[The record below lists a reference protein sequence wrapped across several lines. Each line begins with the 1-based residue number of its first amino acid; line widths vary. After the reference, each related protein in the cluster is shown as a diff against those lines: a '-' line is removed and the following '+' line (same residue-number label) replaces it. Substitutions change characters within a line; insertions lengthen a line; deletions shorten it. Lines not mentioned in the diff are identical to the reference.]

1 MTPQQIR
8 TYHSSFECL
17 ILRKIICKCRFHI
30 CFPFHQF
37 ELKSMFLLLY
47 HKLLLLEASIIWNQ
61 ENVVVLEHYLFYYD
75 NA

>member
-1 MTPQQIR
+1 
-8 TYHSSFECL
+8 
-17 ILRKIICKCRFHI
+17 
-30 CFPFHQF
+30 
-37 ELKSMFLLLY
+37 MFLLLY